1 MNEGRDLLRI
11 LLAVT
16 ETTPVER
23 LWQSVVDLVADSQ
36 AEVVTVIVSDDSWRR
51 AASLPFT
58 REISRISGAEADFT
72 HYRAEWARE
81 DAAGRARERL
91 EHLARDSHVKLEF
104 EVVTEDEDSRAGTLV
119 TVERDVLVAPSILE
133 SKPLFAKLARLHQRV
148 VLVEVDN
155 D

>member
-16 ETTPVER
+16 ESSPVER
-23 LWQSVVDLVADSQ
+23 LWQSLVEQVGGAH

-58 REISRISGAEADFT
+58 REHSRISGSHADFT
-72 HYRAEWARE
+72 HHRAEQVRA

-91 EHLARDSHVKLEF
+91 ESLAADSNVELEF
-104 EVVTEDEDSRAGTLV
+104 EVVSEEDSRVATLV
-119 TVERDVLVAPSILE
+119 TVERDILIAPSALE
-133 SKPLFAKLARLHQRV
+133 GKPLFTKLARLHRRV
-148 VLVEVDN
+148 VLVEVDSE
-155 D
+155 

>member
-1 MNEGRDLLRI
+1 MSEGRDLLRV

-16 ETTPVER
+16 ETSPVER
-23 LWQSVVDLVADSQ
+23 LWQSLIDQVADAR

-58 REISRISGAEADFT
+58 REFSRISGVQAAFT
-72 HYRAEWARE
+72 HHRAEQVRA

-91 EHLARDSHVKLEF
+91 ESLAEDSDVELEF
-104 EVVTEDEDSRAGTLV
+104 EVLSEDEEARVATVV
-119 TVERDVLVAPSILE
+119 TVERDILIAPSVLE
-133 SKPLFAKLARLHQRV
+133 GKPLFVELARLHRRV
-148 VLVEVDN
+148 VLVEADN